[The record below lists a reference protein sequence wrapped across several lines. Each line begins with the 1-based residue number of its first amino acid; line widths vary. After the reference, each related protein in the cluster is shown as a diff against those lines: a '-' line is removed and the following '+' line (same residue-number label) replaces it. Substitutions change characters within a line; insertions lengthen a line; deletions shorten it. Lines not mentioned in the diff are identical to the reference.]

1 MTAIHLLERL
11 DNVRKSEKSRNEW
24 ESGYWAVGE
33 DTAQKLIGAM
43 LYLHRTKLQASHFG
57 GSILAYRV
65 EQSGSQ
71 VGRVVFKLR
80 ADADC
85 KGIKTD
91 GKGWSKDHKIFWDA
105 RAPAQV

>member
-24 ESGYWAVGE
+24 ESGYWSVGE
-33 DTAQKLIGAM
+33 ETAQKLIGAM

>member
-1 MTAIHLLERL
+1 MAVVHFVERS
-11 DNVRKSEKSRNEW
+11 DNVRKIDKSRNEW
-24 ESGYWAVGE
+24 ESGYWPLPE
-33 DTAQKLIGAM
+33 NIAQKLVGSV
-43 LYLHRTKLQASHFG
+43 LYLHRTKLQPSHFG

-71 VGRVVFKLR
+71 AGRVVFKLR

-85 KGIKTD
+85 KGVKTD

-105 RAPAQV
+105 PVPAHG